1 MTTWR
6 EFVKDV
12 QAKKKISYKEALK
25 KASPLWAK
33 QKGKKT
39 KITSKK
45 KKKKVEPL
53 KEPEEVVDFPKQEK
67 KKKKKGRD
75 PGLGKRKAA
84 ERLSKV
90 RKRQPSLVI
99 DHAAKK
105 TAKLSGL

>member
-6 EFVKDV
+6 EFVKEV
-12 QAKKKISYKEALK
+12 QAKNKISYKEALQ

-33 QKGKKT
+33 QKSKKT

-53 KEPEEVVDFPKQEK
+53 KEPEEVVDFPKHE

-90 RKRQPSLVI
+90 RKRLS
-99 DHAAKK
+99 KK
-105 TAKLSGL
+105 HSILTKLSGL